1 MGLQI
6 NQTPAGPGG
15 MEVFQSKNL
24 EDVPGGLTLD
34 ADNNFETDQNCQ
46 KGELVLYD
54 EATRL
59 ALVAKLA
66 TVETTTA
73 TATIKIEK
81 GHCFAVG
88 DFISTGADGGEAY
101 DIASIDQSDADFD
114 TIVVT
119 TAIGSLTAGDTL
131 WLSTG
136 TGGATAGVA
145 LVPNGVLKFDV
156 KPSANDA
163 ISVVTRG
170 TVYERRLPG
179 IYGLPNSS
187 TGVPAVH
194 RTALSDRI
202 MFSQSF

>member
-6 NQTPAGPGG
+6 VNTPAGPGS

-34 ADNNFETDQNCQ
+34 ADNNWETDQNCQ
-46 KGELVLYD
+46 KGELIKYD

-73 TATIKIEK
+73 TTSIRVNK

-88 DFISTGADGGEAY
+88 DFVSTGADGGEAY
-101 DIASIDQSDADFD
+101 DITAIDQTNAAYD
-114 TIVVT
+114 TLTVS
-119 TAIGSLTAGDTL
+119 TAIGSLTADDVI

-145 LVPNGVLKFDV
+145 LVPNGVLKNDV

-179 IYGLPNSS
+179 VFGGY
-187 TGVPAVH
+187 GVPAQH
-194 RTALSDRI
+194 KAGLTDRI